1 MRMRRKKNQDIRLQ
15 NCHNIM
21 VLEPGEYK
29 GRWNEYFKNNN
40 EIHIEIGCGRGRFIV
55 ATAKKYPDINFIAI
69 EKDESALLSAMEQAK
84 AQEIKNLVFISF
96 FAQELVDVFENEEIS
111 RIYLNFS
118 DPWPRKKQAGRR
130 LTHKNFLEVYAQ
142 ILKND
147 GYIHFKTD
155 NQGLFEFSLEEF
167 SANAWKMRNISLDL
181 HASAIENNV
190 TTEYEEKFSTLGFRI
205 YRVELSRQ

>member
-190 TTEYEEKFSTLGFRI
+190 MTEYEEKFSTLGFRI

>member
-21 VLEPGEYK
+21 VLSPVEYK
-29 GRWNEYFKNNN
+29 GRWNEYFENNN
-40 EIHIEIGCGRGRFIV
+40 EIHIEIGCGRGRFI
-55 ATAKKYPDINFIAI
+55 AQTAKKYPNINFVAI

-84 AQEIKNLVFISF
+84 KLELTNLVFISF
-96 FAQELVDVFENEEIS
+96 NAQELRDIFENAEIS

-118 DPWPRKKQAGRR
+118 DPWPPKKQAKRR
-130 LTHKNFLEVYAQ
+130 LTHKNFLEIYEK
-142 ILKND
+142 ILAKD

-167 SANAWKMRNISLDL
+167 SDNAWKMSNISLDL
-181 HASAIENNV
+181 HASHIEDNV
-190 TTEYEEKFSTLGFRI
+190 MTEYEEKFSTLGFRI
-205 YRVELSRQ
+205 YRVEVSR

>member
-181 HASAIENNV
+181 HTSAIEDNV
-190 TTEYEEKFSTLGFRI
+190 MTEYEEKFSTLGFRI